1 MMENDTTIETASPGL
16 VGRGYEGLQG
26 EAGGSR
32 DSFLGGSGVGWGVKC
47 RVQVG
52 SEKQQQFWQQR
63 RELELGLGTVTWF
76 IWGVLENSVWAGHA
90 GLGFQL

>member
-1 MMENDTTIETASPGL
+1 MVELGRMMENDTTIETASPGL
-16 VGRGYEGLQG
+16 VGRRCKGLQG
-26 EAGGSR
+26 EVGGSR
-32 DSFLGGSGVGWGVKC
+32 DNFLGGSGVGWGMTC

-76 IWGVLENSVWAGHA
+76 FGGC
-90 GLGFQL
+90 